1 MALTEIASI
10 ELLGEKFKLGKN
22 GKVCLVKD
30 KEDAWGNSY
39 GKDIELSDWLS
50 SVGLIVGSQ
59 ALLDALGEAHQRL
72 RQSRDSKLGV
82 GKSEKES

>member
-22 GKVCLVKD
+22 GKVCLV
-30 KEDAWGNSY
+30 EERVDAWGNSY
-39 GKDIELSDWLS
+39 GSEVDLKNWLEG
-50 SVGLIVGSQ
+50 VGFLGSQ